1 VARWKGKPHAQAV
14 ASQSDHSLRRR
25 TINRTRPAIPFHS
38 RLIRLAA
45 SAAVVAIAL
54 ITAPATANS
63 IFGSD
68 CAFGLKT
75 FFGADEIVC
84 VSGDVDTKP
93 PGFVV
98 VFPEGDA
105 CVVAAGS
112 VVGGGAISDVTAGGC
127 NTVVGTTIGG
137 GFFDEPVWLPPLTP
151 GLYDLVLDENQNGV
165 FDAPDV
171 LGDRIQVG
179 APVGVTIDRAAIKA
193 GAQTAATKWKAT
205 AAWGAH
211 LSDASTAISIAWAAS
226 SGDWVS
232 VGVSIFGAVT
242 GIPTDYNDGVINIGG
257 KVIEGL
263 AAPQARHYQ
272 DLADDPPDP
281 AFTIFA
287 AIDMAALNG
296 ELATQAALFPAIP
309 GSYPFTALSGDPVHL
324 TQIALA
330 NSMAEEA
337 AVVAALRSS
346 LEKLQGAEGAADDT
360 FTVLQ
365 ARTLKGYADL
375 LVGLLGDTRQGLV
388 DYKSGL
394 AAAGLADVVY
404 DGAEISAVRDRLL
417 ATGLTP
423 AEEQSLRAAGF
434 QDADIATLFARLNV
448 FIPPAGTA
456 TRGGLIDDT
465 LAAIDAALPAVQD
478 LATQAQAVINDRAP
492 FVILVHP
499 IADAGGPY
507 AGSEGSPIALT
518 GAGSS
523 DPQNDAL
530 TYAWDLDL
538 DGQFD
543 DAAGVAPSTTFNGE
557 FHGMIG
563 LRVTD
568 PAGNTDVDYA
578 AVTVA
583 SVNGPPAIT
592 SFVPADVAPTASAAS
607 PLSFSATATDPDSDP
622 LTFVWTV
629 DGVEVSTANGFT
641 LTPLAGETG
650 TRFVRLTVS
659 DNSPLS
665 IDAVEQRLVT
675 LTVAAPDPNDVD
687 DDGDGFTENQ
697 GDCDDANA
705 NRFPGNPELCD
716 GVDNDCDG
724 AVDDGIAPV
733 ATACGVGACAATG
746 SQSCVA
752 GALVDDCTP
761 GSPSAELCD
770 GVDND
775 CDGAVDD
782 GIAPVATACGVGAC
796 AATGSQSCVAGVLVD
811 DCVPGSP
818 SAELCDGV
826 DNDCD
831 GAVDDGIAP
840 VATTCGVGA
849 CAATGSQSCVAGV
862 LVDDCV
868 PATPSAEVCT
878 DGLDNDC
885 DGLSDGA
892 DTVDCPPVGA
902 CDGFVPQ
909 PTQCGVGACAASG
922 TTTCTDVGGQP
933 VLGDTC
939 VAGSPGAELC
949 DGLDNDCDGVVDDGI
964 APVATACGVGAC
976 GAVGELACVGG
987 QMVDSCLPG
996 NPTAELC
1003 DGLDNDCD
1011 GWVPVDEVD
1020 ADGDSFRV
1028 CAGDCND
1035 GDPAIHPAAI
1045 EVPGNAIDEDCDGV
1059 IAPPT
1064 PPENLVARAKRLH
1077 VNLRWEGSAGATH
1090 FIVFRRLSGE
1100 ATFIEVGQTSR
1111 WSFVED
1117 LPAGTGSAEYFVVA
1131 GSPFGQSA
1139 GSAVITVVP
1148 TRRR

>member
-1 VARWKGKPHAQAV
+1 MPRPSAVTRFWGRHLPPGVAAPLVSEQLHPEGARHSTRVARWKGKPHAQAV

-179 APVGVTIDRAAIKA
+179 APVGVTIDVAAIKA

-592 SFVPADVAPTASAAS
+592 SFVPADVAPTASAAT
-607 PLSFSATATDPDSDP
+607 PLAFSATATDPDSDP

-697 GDCDDANA
+697 GDCDDSNA

-733 ATACGVGACAATG
+733 ATACGVGACAA
-746 SQSCVA
+746 A
-752 GALVDDCTP
+752 
-761 GSPSAELCD
+761 
-770 GVDND
+770 
-775 CDGAVDD
+775 
-782 GIAPVATACGVGAC
+782 
-796 AATGSQSCVAGVLVD
+796 
-811 DCVPGSP
+811 
-818 SAELCDGV
+818 
-826 DNDCD
+826 
-831 GAVDDGIAP
+831 
-840 VATTCGVGA
+840 
-849 CAATGSQSCVAGV
+849 GSQSCVAGV

>member
-1 VARWKGKPHAQAV
+1 M
-14 ASQSDHSLRRR
+14 
-25 TINRTRPAIPFHS
+25 
-38 RLIRLAA
+38 
-45 SAAVVAIAL
+45 
-54 ITAPATANS
+54 
-63 IFGSD
+63 
-68 CAFGLKT
+68 
-75 FFGADEIVC
+75 
-84 VSGDVDTKP
+84 DTKP

-179 APVGVTIDRAAIKA
+179 APVGVTIDVAAIKA

-592 SFVPADVAPTASAAS
+592 S
-607 PLSFSATATDPDSDP
+607 
-622 LTFVWTV
+622 
-629 DGVEVSTANGFT
+629 
-641 LTPLAGETG
+641 
-650 TRFVRLTVS
+650 
-659 DNSPLS
+659 
-665 IDAVEQRLVT
+665 
-675 LTVAAPDPNDVD
+675 
-687 DDGDGFTENQ
+687 
-697 GDCDDANA
+697 
-705 NRFPGNPELCD
+705 
-716 GVDNDCDG
+716 
-724 AVDDGIAPV
+724 
-733 ATACGVGACAATG
+733 
-746 SQSCVA
+746 
-752 GALVDDCTP
+752 
-761 GSPSAELCD
+761 
-770 GVDND
+770 
-775 CDGAVDD
+775 
-782 GIAPVATACGVGAC
+782 
-796 AATGSQSCVAGVLVD
+796 
-811 DCVPGSP
+811 
-818 SAELCDGV
+818 
-826 DNDCD
+826 
-831 GAVDDGIAP
+831 
-840 VATTCGVGA
+840 
-849 CAATGSQSCVAGV
+849 
-862 LVDDCV
+862 
-868 PATPSAEVCT
+868 
-878 DGLDNDC
+878 
-885 DGLSDGA
+885 
-892 DTVDCPPVGA
+892 
-902 CDGFVPQ
+902 
-909 PTQCGVGACAASG
+909 
-922 TTTCTDVGGQP
+922 
-933 VLGDTC
+933 
-939 VAGSPGAELC
+939 
-949 DGLDNDCDGVVDDGI
+949 
-964 APVATACGVGAC
+964 
-976 GAVGELACVGG
+976 
-987 QMVDSCLPG
+987 
-996 NPTAELC
+996 
-1003 DGLDNDCD
+1003 
-1011 GWVPVDEVD
+1011 
-1020 ADGDSFRV
+1020 
-1028 CAGDCND
+1028 
-1035 GDPAIHPAAI
+1035 
-1045 EVPGNAIDEDCDGV
+1045 
-1059 IAPPT
+1059 
-1064 PPENLVARAKRLH
+1064 
-1077 VNLRWEGSAGATH
+1077 
-1090 FIVFRRLSGE
+1090 
-1100 ATFIEVGQTSR
+1100 
-1111 WSFVED
+1111 
-1117 LPAGTGSAEYFVVA
+1117 
-1131 GSPFGQSA
+1131 
-1139 GSAVITVVP
+1139 
-1148 TRRR
+1148 